1 MAQDDT
7 GNQDITQK
15 PQPYPDSDSV
25 KTDTDEKPKPRTFRP
40 GDLSPFWYSPQ
51 QNVLDDLS
59 EKAKNEVKR
68 LVDEIGNK
76 DVAARRWEVEQ
87 SWEARLFD
95 RGYQYLLPRRGGG
108 WILPPFA
115 TDYNRTSSKKS
126 GKFYGYET
134 NIYATYGEIITA
146 ALTRDVPGVRFEPKN
161 PESDIDVTA
170 KEAATRYAKCFGRSN
185 DLLALQQQMVYYLRT
200 DGRSVIVTDHIID
213 RQRFG
218 SLDPLNP
225 VNPETETAEEQA
237 LLYLVRHGETP
248 RNEEGI
254 TRGQSDVGLDPHGQQ
269 ESSDAGSYL
278 KGKSIGRIISS
289 PLPRAVESAER
300 IAQITGVPVEMDDRF
315 AARDIGDLEGQASED
330 VGEDFE
336 ESSENPDEPLPGGGE
351 SQNDLDS
358 RVQEAILDQLQTT
371 AAQPTAIVTHDSVIS
386 SAFRAIHG
394 EEYVPP
400 TDLVD
405 PGGIAGIFAAPGGGF
420 TIRPVF
426 PTTAEHGAV
435 PTEESEP
442 RGEEVA
448 EVYGKLEAKVPINAQ
463 SQADFPWM
471 QVSREFDYAFV
482 KGMFPEYADKIKPGS
497 AGAGENELD
506 RIARINACLALEAS
520 YVTGDSMVRD
530 CTVQRT
536 WMRPGY
542 FMSCEDTDVRD
553 ELFKYFPNGCLAIM
567 AGEAMVLAR
576 NENMDDHC
584 TTVQA
589 FPGSGMNRLAL
600 CSKLLS
606 LQKRVN
612 NWIDLW
618 NDFFI
623 RTIPNRIYDLDMYNP
638 EAIQDQPQMPGD
650 SIFVKRS
657 GANLTQPIETS
668 VFVEPTPTHQASM
681 PQAIQM
687 WLTDLPQL
695 LSGAIPSL
703 FGAQSNV
710 DTINPSSGVAMAL
723 TRDQA
728 LARLSTPW
736 HAIMMATCNYFRQ
749 AVQLAAKCRKEPI
762 RMAGQPGE
770 AVRIEL
776 ADMKGNVLCYPEESY
791 DIPESW
797 NQRQARYQGLI
808 TEAATNPYLAQLLSS
823 PQNAKIAHDAA
834 GMEEFIIPQ
843 ADSWEKQL
851 GEFEVLLKSSPIPN
865 PQKIQAQQ
873 QIDQVVSGA
882 KAVPPQAIPPA
893 AVSGVD
899 QAIQQIQA
907 MPDMVSSV
915 QIDPQV
921 EDSAT
926 ESACCA
932 WWLNSAEGRKYK
944 NGTPE
949 ERDGYQNVRLHKLE
963 HDAAMKNNVPPAPQ
977 KPMSVSANIKDMPP
991 RAAAAELTKRGLPAA
1006 PQEIAAE
1013 RSNTNG

>member
-7 GNQDITQK
+7 GNQDVNQ
-15 PQPYPDSDSV
+15 PQPYPDAQRV
-25 KTDTDEKPKPRTFRP
+25 DTDQDAEPKPRTFQP
-40 GDLSPFWYSPQ
+40 GDLAPFWYSPQ
-51 QNVLDDLS
+51 PNVLDKLS
-59 EKAKNEVKR
+59 EKARNELKR

-115 TDYNRTSSKKS
+115 TDYNRTSSKKN
-126 GKFYGYET
+126 GKFYGYEC

-170 KEAATRYAKCFGRSN
+170 KDAATKYGKCFGRSN
-185 DLLALQQQMVYYLRT
+185 DLLALQQQLVYYLRT
-200 DGRSVIVTDHIID
+200 DGRAVIVTDHIVD

-218 SLDPLNP
+218 SLDPINP
-225 VNPETETAEEQA
+225 VNPETETQKEQA
-237 LLYLVRHGETP
+237 LLYLVRHGETD
-248 RNEEGI
+248 RNAENV
-254 TRGQSDVGLDPHGQQ
+254 TRGQSNVGLDQRGGQ
-269 ESSDAGSYL
+269 EASDVGAYL
-278 KGKSIGRIISS
+278 KGKGIGRIVSS
-289 PLPRAVESAER
+289 PLPRSVESADR
-300 IAQITGVPVEMDDRF
+300 ISQVTGIPVEMDDRF
-315 AARDIGDLEGQASED
+315 AARDIGDLEGKPSDE
-330 VGEDFE
+330 VGPEFE
-336 ESSENPDEPLPGGGE
+336 ESADNPQEPLPGGGE
-351 SQNDLDS
+351 SQEELDG
-358 RVQEAILDQLQTT
+358 RVQQAILELLQTP
-371 AAQPTAIVTHDSVIS
+371 QERPTAVVTHDSVIS
-386 SAFRAIHG
+386 SAFRTVHG
-394 EEYVPP
+394 QDYVPP

-405 PGGIAGIFAAPGGGF
+405 PGGVAGIFPAPGGGF
-420 TIRPVF
+420 TIRAMF
-426 PTTAEHGAV
+426 PTTAEHGNA
-435 PTEESEP
+435 PTEESEA

-463 SQADFPWM
+463 TQADFPWM
-471 QVSREFDYAFV
+471 QVSREYDYAFV
-482 KGMFPEYADKIKPGS
+482 KAMFPEYADKIKPGQ

-542 FMSCEDTDVRD
+542 FMDVQDVDVRN
-553 ELFKYFPNGCLAIM
+553 ELFKYFTSGCLAVM

-576 NENMDDHC
+576 CENLDDHC

-589 FPGSGMNRLAL
+589 FPGSGMNRMAL

-618 NDFFI
+618 NDYFI
-623 RTIPNRIYDLDMYNP
+623 RTIPNRIYDIDMYNP
-638 EAIQDQPQMPGD
+638 EAMQDQPQMPGD

-657 GANLTQPIETS
+657 GANLTLPIEQS

-695 LSGAIPSL
+695 LSGAVPSL

-710 DTINPSSGVAMAL
+710 DTLNPSSGVAMAL

-736 HAIMMATCNYFRQ
+736 HAIMVATCNYFRQ

-762 RMAGQPGE
+762 RAAGQPGE

-776 ADMKGNVLCYPEESY
+776 SDLKGNVLCYPEESY

-797 NQRQARYQGLI
+797 NQRQARYQGMI
-808 TEAATNPYLAQLLSS
+808 TEASTNPYLAQLLAA
-823 PQNAKIAHDAA
+823 PQNAKLAHDAA
-834 GMEEFIIPQ
+834 GLEDFIIPA

-865 PQKIQAQQ
+865 PAKIQAQQ
-873 QIDQVVSGA
+873 QMEQMIA
-882 KAVPPQAIPPA
+882 AARTIPQQIPPG
-893 AVSGVD
+893 AVAGAD
-899 QAIQQIQA
+899 QAIAQIQA
-907 MPDMVSSV
+907 MPDMISSV
-915 QIDPQV
+915 QVDPQV

-977 KPMSVSANIKDMPP
+977 KPLSVSANVKDMPP

-1006 PQEIAAE
+1006 PQEIAAQ
-1013 RSNTNG
+1013 RSADNG

>member
-7 GNQDITQK
+7 GNQDVANK
-15 PQPYPDSDSV
+15 PQPYPDAENV
-25 KTDTDEKPKPRTFRP
+25 GTDEDEQPKPRTFRP
-40 GDLSPFWYSPQ
+40 GDLAPFWYSPFP
-51 QNVLDDLS
+51 NVLDKLS
-59 EKAKNEVKR
+59 EKARNEVKR

-115 TDYNRTSSKKS
+115 TDYNRTSSKRN

-170 KEAATRYAKCFGRSN
+170 KDGATRYAKCFGRSN
-185 DLLALQQQMVYYLRT
+185 DLLALQQQLVYYLRT
-200 DGRSVIVTDHIID
+200 DGRAVIITDHIVD

-218 SLDPLNP
+218 SLDPINP
-225 VNPETETAEEQA
+225 VNPETETQEEQA
-237 LLYLVRHGETP
+237 LLYIVRHGETP

-254 TRGQSDVGLDPHGQQ
+254 TRGQSDVGLDQHGQQ
-269 ESSDAGSYL
+269 EASDAGGYL
-278 KGKSIGRIISS
+278 KEKGIGRIISS

-300 IAQITGVPVEMDDRF
+300 IGQITGVPVEMDDRF
-315 AARDIGDLEGQASED
+315 AARDIGDLEGQPSDE
-330 VGEDFE
+330 VGPEFE
-336 ESSENPDEPLPGGGE
+336 ESADNPEEPLPGGGE
-351 SQNDLDS
+351 SQDVLDG
-358 RVQEAILDQLQTT
+358 RVQEAILQLLQTPQQQP
-371 AAQPTAIVTHDSVIS
+371 AAVITHDSVIS
-386 SAFRAIHG
+386 SIFRAVHG
-394 EEYVPP
+394 DYVPP
-400 TDLVD
+400 TDMVD
-405 PGGIAGIFAAPGGGF
+405 PGGVAGIFTAPGGGF
-420 TIRPVF
+420 TVRPVF
-426 PTTAEHGAV
+426 PTVAEHGV
-435 PTEESEP
+435 STEESEP
-442 RGEEVA
+442 RGEEVS
-448 EVYGKLEAKVPINAQ
+448 EVYGKLEGKVPINAQ
-463 SQADFPWM
+463 CQADFPWL
-471 QVSREFDYAFV
+471 QVSREYDYAFV
-482 KGMFPEYADKIKPGS
+482 KAMFPEYADKIKPGS

-542 FMSCEDTDVRD
+542 FMSCDDIDVRE
-553 ELFKYFPNGCLAIM
+553 ELFKYFQNGCLAIM

-576 NENMDDHC
+576 NENLDDHC
-584 TTVQA
+584 TTIQA

-612 NWIDLW
+612 NWIDLL

-623 RTIPNRIYDLDMYNP
+623 RTIPNRIYDIDMYNP
-638 EAIQDQPQMPGD
+638 EAMQDQPQMPGD
-650 SIFVKRS
+650 LLFVKRS
-657 GANLTQPIETS
+657 GANLTLPIEES
-668 VFVEPTPTHQASM
+668 VFVEPTPTHQSSM
-681 PQAIQM
+681 PDAIKM

-710 DTINPSSGVAMAL
+710 DTLNPSSGVAMAL

-770 AVRIEL
+770 SVRIEL
-776 ADMKGNVLCYPEESY
+776 SDLKGNVLCYPEESY

-797 NQRQARYQGLI
+797 NQRQARYQGMI
-808 TEAATNPYLAQLLSS
+808 TEAATNPYLAQLLAS
-823 PQNAKIAHDAA
+823 PQNAKLAHDAA

-843 ADSWEKQL
+843 AESWEKQL

-865 PQKIQAQQ
+865 PAKIQAQQ
-873 QIDQVVSGA
+873 QMEQMILAA
-882 KAVPPQAIPPA
+882 KTNPQAIPPG
-893 AVSGVD
+893 AVSGAD
-899 QAIQQIQA
+899 QMIQQIQA
-907 MPDMVSSV
+907 MPDMISSV

-932 WWLNSAEGRKYK
+932 YWLNGPEGRKYK

-949 ERDGYQNVRLHKLE
+949 ERDAYQNVRLHKLE
-963 HDAAMKNNVPPAPQ
+963 HDAAMAKNVPPAPQ
-977 KPMSVSANIKDMPP
+977 KPLSVSANIKDMPP

-1013 RSNTNG
+1013 RSAANG

>member
-7 GNQDITQK
+7 GNQDVANK
-15 PQPYPDSDSV
+15 PQPYPDAESV
-25 KTDTDEKPKPRTFRP
+25 KTGEDDKPKPRTFRP
-40 GDLSPFWYSPQ
+40 GDLAPFWYSPFP
-51 QNVLDDLS
+51 NVLDKLS
-59 EKAKNEVKR
+59 EKSRNELKR
-68 LVDEIGNK
+68 LVDGIGNK

-87 SWEARLFD
+87 AWEARLFD

-115 TDYNRTSSKKS
+115 TDYNRTSSKRS

-161 PESDIDVTA
+161 PESDIDVTV
-170 KEAATRYAKCFGRSN
+170 KEAATKYAKCFGRSN
-185 DLLALQQQMVYYLRT
+185 DLLALQQQEAYYLRT
-200 DGRSVIVTDHIID
+200 DGRAVIVTDHIID

-218 SLDPLNP
+218 SLDPIDP
-225 VNPETETAEEQA
+225 VNPETETQEEQA
-237 LLYLVRHGETP
+237 LLYLVRHGETEM
-248 RNEEGI
+248 NEEGL
-254 TRGQSDVGLDPHGQQ
+254 TRGQSDVGLDQHGSQ
-269 ESSDAGSYL
+269 EASDAGTYL

-289 PLPRAVESAER
+289 PLPRAVESADR
-300 IAQITGVPVEMDDRF
+300 IGQITGVPVEMDDRF
-315 AARDIGDLEGQASED
+315 AARDIGDLQGQPVDE
-330 VGEDFE
+330 VGPDFE
-336 ESSENPDEPLPGGGE
+336 ESAENPDEPLPGGGE
-351 SQNDLDS
+351 SQEQLDS
-358 RVQEAILDQLQTT
+358 RVQEGILELLQ
-371 AAQPTAIVTHDSVIS
+371 APQERPTAIVTHDSVIS
-386 SAFRAIHG
+386 SAFRAVHG
-394 EEYVPP
+394 EYVPP

-405 PGGIAGIFAAPGGGF
+405 PGGVAGIFAAPGGGF
-420 TIRPVF
+420 TIKAVY
-426 PTTAEHGAV
+426 PTIAEHGAV
-435 PTEESEP
+435 PTEESDP

-463 SQADFPWM
+463 TQSDFAWM
-471 QVSREFDYAFV
+471 QVSREHDFAYV
-482 KGMFPEYADKIKPGS
+482 KAMFPDYADKIHPGS

-542 FMSCEDTDVRD
+542 FMDVEDTETRD
-553 ELFKYFPNGCLAIM
+553 ELFKYFPIGCLAIM

-589 FPGSGMNRLAL
+589 FPGSGQNRLAL

-606 LQKRVN
+606 IQKRVN
-612 NWIDLW
+612 NWVDLW

-623 RTIPNRIYDLDMYNP
+623 RTIPNRIYDIDMYNP
-638 EAIQDQPQMPGD
+638 EAQQDQPAMPGD
-650 SIFVKRS
+650 SLFVKRS
-657 GANLTQPIETS
+657 GANLTLPIADS

-681 PQAIQM
+681 PDAIKM

-710 DTINPSSGVAMAL
+710 DTVNPSSGVAMAL

-736 HAIMMATCNYFRQ
+736 HAIMVATCSYFRQ

-776 ADMKGNVLCYPEESY
+776 ADLKGNVLCYPEESY

-797 NQRQARYQGLI
+797 NQRQARYQGMI
-808 TEAATNPYLAQLLSS
+808 TEAATNPYLAQLLAS
-823 PQNAKIAHDAA
+823 PQNAKLAHDAA

-843 ADSWEKQL
+843 ADSWEGQL
-851 GEFEVLLKSSPIPN
+851 GEFEILLKSSPIPN

-873 QIDQVVSGA
+873 KIDTMVSAA
-882 KAVPPQAIPPA
+882 KTVPPQAIPPG

-899 QAIQQIQA
+899 QMIQQIQA
-907 MPDMVSSV
+907 MPDMISSV

-926 ESACCA
+926 HSACCA
-932 WWLNSAEGRKYK
+932 WWLNSPEGRKYK

-977 KPMSVSANIKDMPP
+977 KPLSVSVNVDKMPA
-991 RAAAAELTKRGLPAA
+991 RAAAAELNKRGLPAT

-1013 RSNTNG
+1013 RSATNG